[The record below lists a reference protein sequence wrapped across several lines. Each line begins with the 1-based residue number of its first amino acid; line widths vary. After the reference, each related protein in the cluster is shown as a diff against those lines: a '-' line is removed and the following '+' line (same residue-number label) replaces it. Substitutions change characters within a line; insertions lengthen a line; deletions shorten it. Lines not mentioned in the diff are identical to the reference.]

1 MKPTVI
7 SILMFFL
14 AATGFAQ
21 ERVSEREV
29 LGTWKLNVDIREAI
43 DQESE
48 EMGFFEGM
56 MAKAFSGMAA
66 DIMDEIDITFDFRKN
81 NVLYLTVH
89 TDFDEDETETEELYW
104 EINDKG
110 QLFIEDIDNN
120 EVQIDNDG
128 YWMKSDGKLVAID
141 KDGSTEHLAWM
152 ERTK

>member
-128 YWMKSDGKLVAID
+128 YWMKSGGKLVAID
-141 KDGSTEHLAWM
+141 KDGSKEHLAWM